1 MGLDSVELI
10 VSVEKT
16 FKIDIPDQECEQ
28 IYTVQDL
35 INAVTKRVL
44 HQNNTRK
51 ELLFTRIQNAILE
64 TTSSTTTIHLKTQII
79 DLFKLDYLAF
89 QWKDLER
96 FLQLTLP
103 ELVPLDFNDKL
114 DTHVKVLG
122 LKIFKR
128 KSPVTKGN
136 IEQLIDWIISLN
148 YRKIIDLTEPISA
161 YDIQRIAIGIVSDS
175 VGLPVNEIELHHVM
189 TRDLGID

>member
-10 VSVEKT
+10 VTVEKT

-35 INAVTKRVL
+35 INAVTKRIS

-51 ELLFTRIQNAILE
+51 ELLFNRIKNAILE
-64 TTSSTTTIHLKTQII
+64 TTSSTATIGLKTPIM
-79 DLFKLDYLAF
+79 DVFKLSNLAF

-96 FLQLTLP
+96 SLQLTLP

-128 KSPVTKGN
+128 KSPITKGN
-136 IEQLIDWIISLN
+136 IGELIDWIISLN
-148 YRKIIDLTEPISA
+148 YQKIIDISGLISE
-161 YDIQRIAIGIVSDS
+161 YDIQRIVIGIVSDC
-175 VGLPVNEIELHHVM
+175 VGLPVNEIELHHAM
-189 TRDLGID
+189 TTDLGID

>member
-10 VSVEKT
+10 VTVEKT
-16 FKIDIPDQECEQ
+16 FKIDIPDKECEQ

-35 INAVTKRVL
+35 INAVTKRIS

-51 ELLFTRIQNAILE
+51 ELLFNHIKNAILE
-64 TTSSTTTIHLKTQII
+64 TTSSTTTIGLKTPIM
-79 DLFKLDYLAF
+79 DVFKLSNLAF
-89 QWKDLER
+89 QWEDLEKS
-96 FLQLTLP
+96 LQLTLP

-128 KSPVTKGN
+128 KSPITKGN
-136 IEQLIDWIISLN
+136 IGQLIDWIISLN
-148 YRKIIDLTEPISA
+148 YQKIIDITGLISE
-161 YDIQRIAIGIVSDS
+161 YDIQRIVVGIVSDS
-175 VGLPVNEIELHHVM
+175 VGLTVNEIELHHTM
-189 TRDLGID
+189 TTDLGID

>member
-10 VSVEKT
+10 VSIEKT

-51 ELLFTRIQNAILE
+51 ELLFTRIQNAILK
-64 TTSSTTTIHLKTQII
+64 TTSSTTTIHFKTPII
-79 DLFKLDYLAF
+79 DVFKLDHLAF

-96 FLQLTLP
+96 SLQLTLP

-161 YDIQRIAIGIVSDS
+161 YDIQRVVIGIVSDS

>member
-10 VSVEKT
+10 VTVEKT

-35 INAVTKRVL
+35 INAVTKRIS

-51 ELLFTRIQNAILE
+51 ELLFNHIKNAILE
-64 TTSSTTTIHLKTQII
+64 TTSSTTTIGLKTPIM
-79 DLFKLDYLAF
+79 DVFKLSNLAF
-89 QWKDLER
+89 QWEDLEKS
-96 FLQLTLP
+96 LQLTLP

-128 KSPVTKGN
+128 KSPITKGN
-136 IEQLIDWIISLN
+136 IGQLIDWIISLN
-148 YRKIIDLTEPISA
+148 YQKIIDITGLISE
-161 YDIQRIAIGIVSDS
+161 YDIQRIVVGIVSDS
-175 VGLPVNEIELHHVM
+175 VGLPVNEIELHHTM
-189 TRDLGID
+189 TTDLGID

>member
-10 VSVEKT
+10 VTVEKT

-35 INAVTKRVL
+35 INAVTKRIS

-51 ELLFTRIQNAILE
+51 ELLFNRIKNAILE
-64 TTSSTTTIHLKTQII
+64 TTSSTTTIGLKTPIM
-79 DLFKLDYLAF
+79 DVFKLSNLAF
-89 QWKDLER
+89 QWESLER
-96 FLQLTLP
+96 SLQLTLP

-128 KSPVTKGN
+128 KSPITKGN
-136 IEQLIDWIISLN
+136 IGQLIDWIISLN
-148 YRKIIDLTEPISA
+148 YQKIINISGLISE
-161 YDIQRIAIGIVSDS
+161 YDIQRIVIGIVSDC
-175 VGLPVNEIELHHVM
+175 VGLPVNEIELHHAM
-189 TRDLGID
+189 TTDLGID

>member
-10 VSVEKT
+10 VTVEKT
-16 FKIDIPDQECEQ
+16 FKIDIPDKECEQ

-35 INAVTKRVL
+35 INAVTKRIS

-51 ELLFTRIQNAILE
+51 ELLFNHIKNAILE
-64 TTSSTTTIHLKTQII
+64 TTSSTTTIGLKTPIM
-79 DLFKLDYLAF
+79 DVFKLSNLAF
-89 QWKDLER
+89 QWEDLEKS
-96 FLQLTLP
+96 LQLTLP

-128 KSPVTKGN
+128 KSPITKGN
-136 IEQLIDWIISLN
+136 IGQLIDWIISLN
-148 YRKIIDLTEPISA
+148 YQKIIDITGLISE
-161 YDIQRIAIGIVSDS
+161 YDIQRIVVGIVSDS
-175 VGLPVNEIELHHVM
+175 VGLPVNEIELHHTM
-189 TRDLGID
+189 TTDLGID

>member
-10 VSVEKT
+10 VTVEKT

-35 INAVTKRVL
+35 INAVTKRIS

-51 ELLFTRIQNAILE
+51 ELLFNRIKNAILE
-64 TTSSTTTIHLKTQII
+64 TTSSTATIGLKTPIM
-79 DLFKLDYLAF
+79 DVFKLSNLAF

-96 FLQLTLP
+96 SLQLTLP

-128 KSPVTKGN
+128 KSPITKGN
-136 IEQLIDWIISLN
+136 IGELIDWIISLN
-148 YRKIIDLTEPISA
+148 YQKIIDISGLISE
-161 YDIQRIAIGIVSDS
+161 YDIQRIVIGIVSDCI
-175 VGLPVNEIELHHVM
+175 GLPVNEIELHHAM
-189 TRDLGID
+189 TTDLGID